1 MLTNQWDTQDFKPRR
16 RLARFCIPTSLR
28 LPSQVRAKRFSNLA
42 QSGRQILTKCKLPQL
57 HWSQQRC
64 DNLHP
69 LRLCHWVISA
79 LQIAGNILPNK
90 NTLKLEARIF
100 SLGLSKFPG
109 FSATSLYWRKPK
121 INLPFGPFA
130 SLLKP
135 GWSHDGVIC
144 IDTPDRPHPTHL
156 PPHTTQLLIHCCSVQ
171 LPAPLCR
178 PHVLSHVPFA
188 PPPPF
193 YSLLSQTAVTLRLIF
208 MLNTCRSA
216 KRWFL
221 HLCFLQ
227 GNQKHHF
234 GLVLVLNYIQYLYVI
249 HRTI

>member
-109 FSATSLYWRKPK
+109 FSATSLHCTGGSQKLTYLLALLHPYW
-121 INLPFGPFA
+121 NQDEAMTVLSA
-130 SLLKP
+130 L
-135 GWSHDGVIC
+135 
-144 IDTPDRPHPTHL
+144 THL
-156 PPHTTQLLIHCCSVQ
+156 IDLIQHISHHTRPNCSSTAAQ
-171 LPAPLCR
+171 FSSQ
-178 PHVLSHVPFA
+178 HLSAGP
-188 PPPPF
+188 
-193 YSLLSQTAVTLRLIF
+193 
-208 MLNTCRSA
+208 MRSA
-216 KRWFL
+216 MSRL
-221 HLCFLQ
+221 HHLL
-227 GNQKHHF
+227 HF
-234 GLVLVLNYIQYLYVI
+234 TAFYL
-249 HRTI
+249 RQR